1 VSRNCLIR
9 LLTLATLSVA
19 TPALAQES
27 IPFTVTRDKKLLVKV
42 EVEGK
47 ERVLVLDTGAVDL
60 VLDTSV
66 VGMKPSDLK
75 EKGPWNPNGS
85 LKMAERRVAFQFA
98 GRKFSIVAAILDCK
112 PLSDFAGRKIDGII
126 GIVIFQQ
133 FKKVTIDF
141 ENSRLEVL

>member
-1 VSRNCLIR
+1 MLF
-9 LLTLATLSVA
+9 VA

-60 VLDTSV
+60 VLDASV
-66 VGMKPSDLK
+66 VGMKPSDLR
-75 EKGPWNPNGS
+75 ENGPWNPNGS
-85 LKMAERRVAFQFA
+85 IKMAERRVAFLFA
-98 GRKFSIVAAILDCK
+98 GKKFSIMAAILDCK
-112 PLSDFAGRKIDGII
+112 PLSDIAGSKIDGII
-126 GIVIFQQ
+126 GIVIFQR

-141 ENSRLEVL
+141 ENSRLELL